1 MNKEPTKQPTTTNA
15 EPHHRPPPVREFSG
29 HPIAVLQLQ
38 FRDATFEIPGKLTS
52 SSVRS
57 ELAQTNRARWRIT
70 YHPAMHAFQLE
81 FFAANKTDVEQ
92 TYFVPDTGVN
102 WWLPA

>member
-1 MNKEPTKQPTTTNA
+1 MSNDKPQQ
-15 EPHHRPPPVREFSG
+15 HHRPPQAPPLEVGTRS
-29 HPIAVLQLQ
+29 ISVLQLQ
-38 FRDATFEIPGKLTS
+38 FRDATFEIPGRLTS

-57 ELAQTNRARWRIT
+57 DMGQVNRNRWRIT
-70 YHPAMHAFQLE
+70 YLPPIRSFQMDY
-81 FFAANKTDVEQ
+81 FVANKTEVEQ